1 MNEVLFI
8 IDPPGLGIDDSSTFA
23 PNSFRLTNSSEQNI
37 VSVSLDVST
46 AIFPDIVYD
55 PNGTGGDSAAKDL
68 EIDSDPTAV
77 GYVSRSFAAERDG
90 GYDVLNLQFN
100 DFQPGETV
108 EFSVD
113 IDPTST
119 KGAKQSQSK
128 HFGSISG
135 LELVGA
141 TAKVELADGTILQGQ
156 LSRIPDSDTGS
167 QVTLTTDPGTAP
179 TIEAVGFDAATTVTD
194 AEQTI
199 RVTGTPGSK
208 VSLLAVEGAL
218 YIENDGF
225 DIDEYEA
232 NTALVIDEFTAT
244 IGTNGTV
251 DIPVTLT
258 RTDAAS
264 GGLNHFIAKYE
275 NSNKLS
281 STVVLELNPDA
292 TANPTP
298 NPAPNP
304 GNGDLVAPTAALVAP
319 ELVDLSKPYT
329 FKVTYTD
336 NAAIDITAIDQNDV
350 IVTAPNGTILPATL
364 VNTEDTNGDGT
375 VVSAIYSVAAPG
387 GSWQKSDRGG
397 YSVAIADQQVKDTNG
412 NVVAAVVLGNFN
424 LNFTHTAS
432 ATGVIRIEAEDYKA
446 GANGVEYSDKEV
458 NNFGNVYRINEGVDL
473 EATGDTV
480 GGGFNIGWANPGEYL
495 TYDVN
500 IPETSN
506 YELVL
511 RLANADD
518 VSKKIDVVIGGQTY
532 AAEVGNTGGFQDYVD
547 VVLPNVT
554 LTAGIQELRLNIE
567 SKNVNI
573 NYIQLEA
580 KEPVND
586 VTAPTAKLDTT
597 ALTKQSNSAGAAVFA
612 VTFTDNMAI
621 NSATIGA
628 DDVTVTAPDGT
639 TLPVTAIDVNTA
651 GNGTPRTAT
660 YSIPAPGG
668 KWDAA
673 DNGEYSVKVN
683 AGAVEDTSNNAIAAG
698 TLGKIAID
706 VPNNSTTTGE
716 VIRIEAED
724 YKVGNNGI
732 EYFDTSRRNYG
743 GVHRRDDVDI
753 EATKDTGG
761 GHNVAWIE
769 AGEHLTYDVDVAEAG
784 KYNLV
789 LRVATPAQDT
799 KQVDVVIDGQ
809 TYTAS
814 FSNTGG
820 WQTYTD
826 VVINDVNLS
835 AGSKELRLNMK
846 SGGFNLNYLNLVV
859 QQPVTPVTGAIR
871 IEAEDYKAGTNGV
884 EYQDKEIENF
894 GKEYRPGEGVDIEV
908 TGDESGGYNIGWIK
922 FGEYL
927 TYDVDIP
934 ESRNYD
940 VVLRVA
946 NPDAGSKQL
955 DVVIG
960 GQTYNATFAS
970 TGGFQTYT
978 DVVVNNVSLN
988 AGSQELRL
996 DMKSDN
1002 FNLNYID
1009 LLPAEPVVDLE
1020 VPKVTFNNT
1029 ADNSDIVTLN
1039 LSTNSTSTANFSL
1052 TYADNQ
1058 KINAATIDAS
1068 DLTVTDP
1075 NGTAVPV
1082 TLTGTNGGHGK
1093 SYTAIYSIAAPGGTW
1108 DAADVGNYTVA
1119 INAGAVSDISGN
1131 ATPVKTLGKLA
1142 LNVLTPTSD
1151 GVIRINAG
1159 AGVDTVDSAGKLWLA
1174 DNYFTGGQAID
1185 PVYNPIDNTKDDFVY
1200 QFQRSG
1206 DEFSYSIPVDN
1217 GNYNVSL
1224 YFSELN
1230 FTDSGQR
1237 LFDVASE
1244 GDIALSNVD
1253 IYNSTRNA
1261 FLDGENDASIIKI
1274 PSLAV
1279 VGDGALDLTFSSAID
1294 QASLAGI
1301 EITPVE
1307 GVQVLIEESQQNTS
1321 VTEGGNSD
1329 TYQVLLN
1336 TKPTA
1341 NVTIDLQLDG
1351 QTTTDKTSLL
1361 FTPQNWNIPQTVTV
1375 NAVDDAIGESFH
1387 SSTIGH
1393 TISTNDSAYQNLT
1406 VPSVSAN
1413 IIDNDSVEV
1422 KFKPQKEIDVIKD
1435 GFYGTTAAAWGPD
1448 GRLYVALGSGLIRA
1462 YTFDDNYNI
1471 LNTQDIDAV
1480 KGLSNPN
1487 ITGIAFNPFE
1497 NDGSQPKIYVAHN
1510 QFYANRDTYPQYG
1523 GTGFNE
1529 LVDFSPY
1536 SGQVSVLEGANFD
1549 TITPLVQNIGV
1560 SNHDHGVNGL
1570 VFDENGDLLIT
1581 SGSNTNA
1588 GIADDS
1594 IGGID
1599 ESPFTA
1605 TILKAEITKPNFNGV
1620 IEYKMPDG
1628 WVAPE
1633 GLNLTKPDGTP
1644 AKPEESQGFGGIAE
1658 VVPGVDVSVYAPGL
1672 RNSYDLVYATN
1683 GIIYASENDAN
1694 PVFGEVSLSA
1704 TEQAP
1709 FTLNPDNEL
1718 NIIEE
1723 GNYYGQP
1730 NRNRGVDDPR
1740 QNKYYPS
1747 QAPSNGEYT
1756 APIDVFNDPVQGI
1769 VEYRSNTFS
1778 GQLRGNL
1785 LTQAYNKDLYNV
1797 KLSTDGRTT
1806 LNKNVLEAEVV
1817 DDISGEIVEVNP
1829 FYTKKYITEQ
1839 NENRYNPKGLDVLT
1853 GFGGAI
1859 LGINVSDSRVAVI
1872 VPDDDNLTNM
1882 TAYEISDWRAPATGG
1897 GQFTIGGINFSG
1909 QLTDTTVTIGG
1920 KNATITNVSEKR
1932 IVGTF
1937 PSFELNDPVFGTTE
1951 YTEDNLLDITVA
1963 SNNEVSTLSDAFQPL
1978 FI

>member
-8 IDPPGLGIDDSSTFA
+8 INPPGLGIDDSSTFA
-23 PNSFRLTNSSEQNI
+23 PNSFKVTNSTEQNI

-46 AIFPDIVYD
+46 AIFPDLVYD
-55 PNGTGGDSAAKDL
+55 PNGTAGDSAAKDL
-68 EIDSDPTAV
+68 EIDSNPVTV
-77 GYVSRSFAAERDG
+77 GYVSRSFSAERDG
-90 GYDVLNLQFN
+90 GHDVLNLQFN
-100 DFQPGETV
+100 DFGPGETV
-108 EFSVD
+108 EFSID

-119 KGAKQSQSK
+119 KGAEQAQSK
-128 HFGSISG
+128 HYGSISG

-179 TIEAVGFDAATTVTD
+179 TIAAVGFDAAATVTD

-199 RVTGTPGSK
+199 RVTGTPGAK
-208 VSLLAVEGAL
+208 VSLLAVEAAL
-218 YIENDGF
+218 YIEDGF

-232 NTALVIDEFTAT
+232 NTALSVDEFTAT
-244 IGTNGTV
+244 IGANGTV

-281 STVVLELNPDA
+281 STVVLELSSNA
-292 TANPTP
+292 I
-298 NPAPNP
+298 
-304 GNGDLVAPTAALVAP
+304 APTATLVAP

-336 NAAIDITAIDQNDV
+336 NTAIDVTAIDRNDV
-350 IVTAPNGTILPATL
+350 IVTAPNGTVLPATL
-364 VNTEDTNGDGT
+364 VSTEDTNGDGT

-387 GSWQKSDRGG
+387 GSWQSDRGG
-397 YSVAIADQQVKDTNG
+397 YKVAIAAGQVKDING
-412 NVVAAVVLGNFN
+412 NAVAAVALGNFN

-432 ATGVIRIEAEDYKA
+432 PTGVIRIEAEDYKA
-446 GANGVEYSDKEV
+446 GTNGVEYFDKEV
-458 NNFGNVYRINEGVDL
+458 DNFGNAYRVNEGVDL
-473 EATGDTV
+473 EATGDTA
-480 GGGFNIGWANPGEYL
+480 GGGFNIGWTNPGEYL

-500 IPETSN
+500 IPKTSN

-511 RLANADD
+511 RLANADNFN
-518 VSKKIDVVIGGQTY
+518 KKIDVVIGGQTY
-532 AAEVGNTGGFQDYVD
+532 IAEVGTTGGFQDYVD
-547 VVLPNVT
+547 VVLPNVA

-567 SKNVNI
+567 SENVNI

-580 KEPVND
+580 KAPVID
-586 VTAPTAKLDTT
+586 KTAPTAKLDTT
-597 ALTKQSNSAGAAVFA
+597 ALIKQSNSAGAAVFA

-628 DDVTVTAPDGT
+628 DDITVTAPDGT
-639 TLPVTAIDVNTA
+639 TLPVTAIDVNTP

-660 YSIPAPGG
+660 YSVPAPGG

-673 DNGEYSVKVN
+673 DKGEYTVKIN
-683 AGAVEDTSNNAIAAG
+683 AGSVTDTNNNAIAAS

-706 VPNNSTTTGE
+706 VPNNGSTTPGE
-716 VIRIEAED
+716 VIRIEAEN
-724 YKVGNNGI
+724 YKLGNNGI

-753 EATKDTGG
+753 EATGDTGG

-769 AGEHLTYDVDVAEAG
+769 AGEHLTYDVDVAKAG

-789 LRVATPAQDT
+789 LRVATPAKDT

-820 WQTYTD
+820 WQTYQD

-846 SGGFNLNYLNLVV
+846 SGGFNLNYVDLAV

-871 IEAEDYKAGTNGV
+871 IEAEDYV
-884 EYQDKEIENF
+884 EYQDEEIENF

-908 TGDESGGYNIGWIK
+908 TGDEGGGYNIGWIK

-946 NPDAGSKQL
+946 NPDPGSKQL

-960 GQTYNATFAS
+960 GKTYNATFAS

-978 DVVVNNVSLN
+978 DVVINNVNLS
-988 AGSQELRL
+988 AGFQELRL

-1002 FNLNYID
+1002 FNLNYIEIV
-1009 LLPAEPVVDLE
+1009 PAKPVVDVE

-1029 ADNSDIVTLN
+1029 LDNSDTVTLN
-1039 LSTNSTSTANFSL
+1039 LATNSTAKANFSV
-1052 TYADNQ
+1052 TYADNRE
-1058 KINAATIDAS
+1058 IDPATIDAS
-1068 DLTVTDP
+1068 DITVTAP
-1075 NGTAVPV
+1075 NGTVVPV
-1082 TLTGTNGGHGK
+1082 TLTGTNGGRGK
-1093 SYTAIYSIAAPGGTW
+1093 SHTAIYSIAAPGGTW

-1119 INAGAVSDISGN
+1119 VNAGAISDVSGN
-1131 ATPVKTLGKLA
+1131 KTPAKTLGKLA

-1151 GVIRINAG
+1151 GTIRINAG
-1159 AGVDTVDSAGKLWLA
+1159 AGADTIDSAGKLWLA
-1174 DNYFTGGQAID
+1174 DNYFTGGQAIN
-1185 PVYNPIDNTKDDFVY
+1185 PVYNPIDNTKDDFIY
-1200 QFQRSG
+1200 QFQRLG
-1206 DEFSYSIPVDN
+1206 NQFSYSIPVDN

-1230 FTDSGQR
+1230 FTNSDR
-1237 LFDVASE
+1237 RVFNVASE
-1244 GDIALSNVD
+1244 GNMALSNVD
-1253 IYNSTRNA
+1253 IYKSTRNA

-1274 PSLAV
+1274 PSLAIV
-1279 VGDGALDLTFSSAID
+1279 RDGKLDLNFSSAID

-1301 EITPVE
+1301 EITPLK
-1307 GVQVLIEESQQNTS
+1307 GAQVLIEESQQTTS

-1341 NVTIDLQLDG
+1341 NVTINLQLDG

-1361 FTPQNWNIPQTVTV
+1361 FTPQNWNTPQTVTV
-1375 NAVDDAIGESFH
+1375 NAVDDNLGESFH

-1393 TISTNDSAYQNLT
+1393 TISTSDTAYQNLT
-1406 VPSVSAN
+1406 VPSVTAN
-1413 IIDNDSVEV
+1413 IIDNDSVPV
-1422 KFKPQKEIDVIKD
+1422 KFKPQKEIDVIDD
-1435 GFYGTTAAAWGPD
+1435 GYYGTTAGAWGSD
-1448 GRLYVALGSGLIRA
+1448 GRLYVALASGLIKA

-1471 LNTQDIDAV
+1471 LDTQDIDV
-1480 KGLSNPN
+1480 IKGLSNPN

-1523 GTGFNE
+1523 GSGFDE

-1536 SGQVSVLEGANFD
+1536 SGQVSVLEGPNFN
-1549 TITPLVQNIGV
+1549 TVTPLVQNIGV

-1570 VFDENGDLLIT
+1570 AFDDKGDLLIT

-1605 TILKAEITKPNFNGV
+1605 TILKAEITKPNFNGN
-1620 IEYKMPDG
+1620 IQYQLPAD

-1633 GLNLTKPDGTP
+1633 GLQIAN
-1644 AKPEESQGFGGIAE
+1644 PEQSQGFGGIVD

-1683 GIIYASENDAN
+1683 GIIYATENDAN
-1694 PVFGEVSLSA
+1694 TAFGDESLSA
-1704 TEQAP
+1704 TEQRP
-1709 FTLNPDNEL
+1709 FTLDPLNEL
-1718 NIIEE
+1718 NIIKE

-1730 NRNRGVDDPR
+1730 NRNRGEDDPR
-1740 QNKYYPS
+1740 QNTYYPS
-1747 QAPSNGEYT
+1747 QTPSNGEYT
-1756 APIDVFNDPVQGI
+1756 APIEQFDKPVQGL
-1769 VEYRSNTFS
+1769 VEYRSTAFG
-1778 GQLRGNL
+1778 GQLKGNL
-1785 LTQAYNKDLYNV
+1785 LTQVFNGSLYNV
-1797 KLSTDGRTT
+1797 QLSLDGTKT
-1806 LNKNVLEAEVV
+1806 LNKNILEVDVV
-1817 DDISGEIVEVNP
+1817 DDISGEIVKANP
-1829 FYTKKYITEQ
+1829 FYTKKLITE
-1839 NENRYNPKGLDVLT
+1839 ENRNEYNEKGLDVLT

-1859 LGINVSDSRVAVI
+1859 VGLNESDSRVAVI
-1872 VPDDDNLTNM
+1872 IPDDAKVTNM
-1882 TAYEISDWRAPATGG
+1882 VAYEISDWRAPAKGG
-1897 GQFTIGGINFSG
+1897 GQFTIGGTNFSG
-1909 QLTDTTVTIGG
+1909 SLADTSVTIGG
-1920 KNATITNVSEKR
+1920 KNATVTNVSEKR

-1937 PSFELNDPVFGTTE
+1937 PSFELSDPVFGTTE
-1951 YTEDNLLDITVA
+1951 YTEDKLLDITVA
-1963 SNNEVSTLSDAFQPL
+1963 SGGEESIITDAFQPL
-1978 FI
+1978 FV

>member
-23 PNSFRLTNSSEQNI
+23 PNSFKLTNSTEQNI

-46 AIFPDIVYD
+46 AIFPDVIYD

-100 DFQPGETV
+100 DFGPGETV
-108 EFSVD
+108 EFSIDV
-113 IDPTST
+113 DPTST
-119 KGAKQSQSK
+119 KGADQSQSK
-128 HFGSISG
+128 HYGSISG

-179 TIEAVGFDAATTVTD
+179 TIAAVGFDAATTVTD

-208 VSLLAVEGAL
+208 VSLLAVEAAL
-218 YIENDGF
+218 YVENGGF

-232 NTALVIDEFTAT
+232 NTALAVDELTAT

-251 DIPVTLT
+251 DIPVTLS

-281 STVVLELNPDA
+281 STVVLELNSDA

-298 NPAPNP
+298 NP
-304 GNGDLVAPTAALVAP
+304 GNSDLVAPTAALVAP

-336 NAAIDITAIDQNDV
+336 NAAIDITALDKNDV
-350 IVTAPNGTILPATL
+350 IVTAPNGTVLPATL
-364 VNTEDTNGDGT
+364 VSTEDTNGDGT

-397 YSVAIADQQVKDTNG
+397 YRVAIASDQVKDTNG
-412 NVVAAVVLGNFN
+412 NAVAAVALGNFN
-424 LNFTHTAS
+424 LNFTHIAS

-446 GANGVEYSDKEV
+446 GTNGVEYSDKEV
-458 NNFGNVYRINEGVDL
+458 DNFGKAYRINEGVDL
-473 EATGDTV
+473 EATGDTA

-500 IPETSN
+500 IPETTN

-511 RLANADD
+511 RLANADNFN
-518 VSKKIDVVIGGQTY
+518 KKIDVVIGGQTY
-532 AAEVGNTGGFQDYVD
+532 ASEVGNTGGFQDYVD
-547 VVLPNVT
+547 VVLPNVA

-567 SKNVNI
+567 SENVNI

-580 KEPVND
+580 KEPVID
-586 VTAPTAKLDTT
+586 EIAPTAKLDTT

-612 VTFTDNMAI
+612 VTFADNMAI

-673 DNGEYSVKVN
+673 DKGEYTVAIN
-683 AGAVEDTSNNAIAAG
+683 AGAVTDTTNNAIAAS
-698 TLGKIAID
+698 TLGKIAVD

-769 AGEHLTYDVDVAEAG
+769 AGEHLTYDVDITKAG
-784 KYNLV
+784 KYNLI
-789 LRVATPAQDT
+789 LRVATPAKDT
-799 KQVDVVIDGQ
+799 KQVDVVLDGQ

-820 WQTYTD
+820 WQTYQD

-835 AGSKELRLNMK
+835 TGTKELRLNMK

-884 EYQDKEIENF
+884 EYQDEEIENF
-894 GKEYRPGEGVDIEV
+894 GKQYRPGEGVDIEV
-908 TGDESGGYNIGWIK
+908 SGDEGGGYNIGWIK

-940 VVLRVA
+940 VILRVA
-946 NPDAGSKQL
+946 NPDPASKQL

-960 GQTYNATFAS
+960 GQTHNATFAS

-978 DVVVNNVSLN
+978 DVVINNVSLN

-996 DMKSDN
+996 DMKSND
-1002 FNLNYID
+1002 FNLNYIEIV
-1009 LLPAEPVVDLE
+1009 PAKPVVDLE

-1039 LSTNSTSTANFSL
+1039 LSTNSTSTANFSV

-1068 DLTVTDP
+1068 DVTVTAS
-1075 NGTAVPV
+1075 NGTVVPV
-1082 TLTGTNGGHGK
+1082 TLTGTNGGRGK
-1093 SYTAIYSIAAPGGTW
+1093 SHTAIYSIAAPGGTW

-1119 INAGAVSDISGN
+1119 VNAGAVSDTSGN
-1131 ATPVKTLGKLA
+1131 ATSAKTLGKLA

-1159 AGVDTVDSAGKLWLA
+1159 AGADTIDSAGKLWLA
-1174 DNYFTGGQAID
+1174 DDYFTGGQAID
-1185 PVYNPIDNTKDDFVY
+1185 PVYNPIDNAKDDFIY
-1200 QFQRSG
+1200 QSQRSG
-1206 DEFSYSIPVDN
+1206 DDFSYSIPVSN

-1230 FTDSGQR
+1230 FTNSGQR

-1253 IYNSTRNA
+1253 IYKSTRNA
-1261 FLDGENDASIIKI
+1261 FLDGENDASIVKI
-1274 PSLAV
+1274 PNIAV
-1279 VGDGALDLTFSSAID
+1279 VRDGTLDLDFSSVLD
-1294 QASLAGI
+1294 KASLAGI
-1301 EITPVE
+1301 EVTPII
-1307 GVQVLIEESQQNTS
+1307 GAQVLIEESQQNTS

-1351 QTTTDKTSLL
+1351 QTTADKTSLL
-1361 FTPQNWNIPQTVTV
+1361 FTPQNWNTPQTVTID
-1375 NAVDDAIGESFH
+1375 AVDDALGESFH

-1393 TISTNDSAYQNLT
+1393 TISTNDSAYKNLT
-1406 VPSVSAN
+1406 VPTVTAN
-1413 IIDNDSVEV
+1413 IVDNDLVEV
-1422 KFKPQKEIDVIKD
+1422 KFKPQKVIDQIDD
-1435 GFYGTTAAAWGPD
+1435 GIYGMTAGAWGPD
-1448 GRLYVALGSGLIRA
+1448 GRLYVALASGLIKA
-1462 YTFDDNYNI
+1462 YTFDDNYNV
-1471 LNTQDIDAV
+1471 LDSQDIDVV

-1510 QFYANRDTYPQYG
+1510 QFYANADTYPQFG
-1523 GTGFNE
+1523 GSGFDE

-1536 SGQVSVLEGANFD
+1536 SGQVSVLEGPNFD
-1549 TITPLVQNIGV
+1549 TVTPLVQNIGV
-1560 SNHDHGVNGL
+1560 SNHNHGVNGL
-1570 VFDENGDLLIT
+1570 AFDENGDLLIT

-1588 GIADDS
+1588 GIADNS
-1594 IGGID
+1594 IGGIA

-1605 TILKAEITKPNFNGV
+1605 TILKAEITKPDFNGN
-1620 IEYKMPDG
+1620 IQYQLPDD

-1633 GLNLTKPDGTP
+1633 GLKITN
-1644 AKPEESQGFGGIAE
+1644 PEQSQGFGGIVD

-1672 RNSYDLVYATN
+1672 RNSYDLIYATS
-1683 GIIYASENDAN
+1683 GIIYATENDAN
-1694 PVFGEVSLSA
+1694 TAFGDESLSA
-1704 TEQAP
+1704 TEQRP
-1709 FTLNPDNEL
+1709 FTLDPLNEL
-1718 NIIEE
+1718 NIIKEN
-1723 GNYYGQP
+1723 NYYGQP
-1730 NRNRGVDDPR
+1730 NRNRGEDDPR

-1747 QAPSNGEYT
+1747 QIPSNGEYT
-1756 APIDVFNDPVQGI
+1756 APIEQFDKPVQGI
-1769 VEYRSNTFS
+1769 VEYRSTAFGS
-1778 GQLRGNL
+1778 QLRGNL
-1785 LTQAYNKDLYNV
+1785 LTQVFNGSLYNV
-1797 KLSTDGRTT
+1797 KLSADGTQSANKNLLVT
-1806 LNKNVLEAEVV
+1806 ELIDDLNGKTVKTSYFHNKYPVTEDDRGNVLEE
-1817 DDISGEIVEVNP
+1817 P
-1829 FYTKKYITEQ
+1829 YTLYES
-1839 NENRYNPKGLDVLT
+1839 RGLDVLT

-1859 LGINVSDSRVAVI
+1859 IGLNESDSRVAVI

-1882 TAYEISDWRAPATGG
+1882 VAYEISDWRAPAKGG

-1909 QLTDTTVTIGG
+1909 LLADTTVTIGG
-1920 KNATITNVSEKR
+1920 KNATITDVSEKR

-1937 PSFELNDPVFGTTE
+1937 PSFELSDSIFGTTE
-1951 YTEDNLLDITVA
+1951 YIEDNLLDITVA
-1963 SNNEVSTLSDAFQPL
+1963 SGNEESIITDAFQPL